1 MDLFKFLLWLMVKV
15 KILVFFLVGFVIIKN
30 WVGWLLFVGIIVV
43 ILFGEVV
50 ESSWE
55 FVIGVVFDNLMV
67 WLIWFVVNFIF
78 VLMLGVIKI
87 LVVLVW

>member
-50 ESSWE
+50 ESS
-55 FVIGVVFDNLMV
+55 
-67 WLIWFVVNFIF
+67 
-78 VLMLGVIKI
+78 
-87 LVVLVW
+87 